1 MGSPEGSI
9 MGSIPP
15 RHLASPR
22 ARVLIY
28 TLYIE
33 VASPDPQIPR
43 SPDPGHRAGGARPPD
58 PAARPHGQGLATS
71 PQGSHHG
78 EGGQL
83 ARAPHS
89 TRGRSSTCHALV
101 RW

>member
-43 SPDPGHRAGGARPPD
+43 PPDPGHRAGGPDLQTLLPDLMAR
-58 PAARPHGQGLATS
+58 
-71 PQGSHHG
+71 
-78 EGGQL
+78 
-83 ARAPHS
+83 
-89 TRGRSSTCHALV
+89 V
-101 RW
+101 